1 VLAAARERPIR
12 LVLADDHRLVVEA
25 VRARLKSDDRFE
37 LVKFAFDGAE
47 AVELAGELS
56 PDVILMDLDMPGLD
70 GIEAM
75 RRICEAAPS
84 ARVLILTAADAPG
97 DSAGA
102 RQAGAVGFL
111 RKDRSAAQV
120 LDILEIS
127 SLLLAAAGAD
137 PPPQV
142 PTRT

>member
-1 VLAAARERPIR
+1 M
-12 LVLADDHRLVVEA
+12 LADDHRLVVEA

-75 RRICEAAPS
+75 RRICEAAPL
-84 ARVLILTAADAPG
+84 ARVLILIAADAPG